1 MECVSFVWLAI
12 ECSIDERSSAR
23 VSVVRVRRRDLGF
36 GAASA
41 FRPGASQLVCMKKS
55 AQERDLLCRMATFR
69 RIMVHTEHESRL
81 IWC

>member
-12 ECSIDERSSAR
+12 ECSIGERSSAR

-41 FRPGASQLVCMKKS
+41 VRPVASQLVRMK
-55 AQERDLLCRMATFR
+55 
-69 RIMVHTEHESRL
+69 
-81 IWC
+81 

>member
-23 VSVVRVRRRDLGF
+23 VSVVRVRKRDLEI

-41 FRPGASQLVCMKKS
+41 VRPVASQLVRMKCS
-55 AQERDLLCRMATFR
+55 AQERNLLCRMATFR
-69 RIMVHTEHESRL
+69 RIMVL
-81 IWC
+81 NFFGG